1 MSDLVKWC
9 DFSEKGDDR
18 GLLSIVEAHK
28 DIPFDI
34 ARVYYIYATK
44 QGVARG
50 LHAHRELSQVL
61 VAVSGSCV
69 VKLEDADSQDFVTLD
84 ARNKG
89 LFLRPWVW
97 HEMRD
102 FTEDCVLLCLA
113 DAHYDEADYIRDYHE
128 FKRLVAGQ

>member
-1 MSDLVKWC
+1 MKWC

-18 GLLSIVEAHK
+18 GLLSIVEANK

-44 QGVARG
+44 KGVARG
-50 LHAHRELSQVL
+50 LHAHRELNQVL

-84 ARNKG
+84 VRNKG

-113 DAHYDEADYIRDYHE
+113 DAHYDEADYIRDYDE

>member
-1 MSDLVKWC
+1 MSNLVKWC

-18 GLLSIVEAHK
+18 GLLSIVEANK

-50 LHAHRELSQVL
+50 LHAHRELNQVL

>member
-1 MSDLVKWC
+1 MSNLVKWC

-18 GLLSIVEAHK
+18 GLLSIVEANK

-50 LHAHRELSQVL
+50 LHAHRELNQVL
-61 VAVSGSCV
+61 VAVSGRCV

>member
-1 MSDLVKWC
+1 MSDLVKWY

-28 DIPFDI
+28 DIPFHI
-34 ARVYYIYATK
+34 ERVYYIYATK
-44 QGVARG
+44 KGVVRG
-50 LHAHRELSQVL
+50 FHAHRELNQVL

-69 VKLEDADSQDFVTLD
+69 VKLEDADSQDFVTLEV
-84 ARNKG
+84 RNKG
-89 LFLRPWVW
+89 LFLGPWVW
-97 HEMRD
+97 HEMQD

-128 FKRLVAGQ
+128 FKRLVAAQ

>member
-18 GLLSIVEAHK
+18 GLLSIVEANK

-44 QGVARG
+44 KGVARG
-50 LHAHRELSQVL
+50 LHAHRELNQVL

-97 HEMRD
+97 HEMQD

-113 DAHYDEADYIRDYHE
+113 DAHYDEADYIRDYDE
-128 FKRLVAGQ
+128 FKRLVTEQ